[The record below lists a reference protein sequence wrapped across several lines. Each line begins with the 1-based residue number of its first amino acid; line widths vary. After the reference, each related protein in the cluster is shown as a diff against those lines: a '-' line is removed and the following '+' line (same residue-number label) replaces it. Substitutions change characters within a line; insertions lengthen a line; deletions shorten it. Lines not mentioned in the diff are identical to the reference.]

1 MKKLLLLPLLLL
13 GCAPS
18 SQSYRR
24 NANDLNYDQR
34 QQYDTDVRVVE
45 EEFRRRDAESYD
57 SQTQSDIDKAVER
70 NR

>member
-13 GCAPS
+13 GCASTTNKPTP
-18 SQSYRR
+18 Y
-24 NANDLNYDQR
+24 DLNYDQR
-34 QQYDTDVRVVE
+34 QQYEVNQRQVDD
-45 EEFRRRDAESYD
+45 EFDRRDAESYD